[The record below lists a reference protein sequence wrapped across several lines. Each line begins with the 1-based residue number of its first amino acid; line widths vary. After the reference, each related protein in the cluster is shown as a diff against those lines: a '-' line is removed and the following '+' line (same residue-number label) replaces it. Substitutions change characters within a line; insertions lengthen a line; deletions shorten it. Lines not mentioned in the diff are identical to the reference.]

1 MAVSHREKNAAY
13 VESEGEDGDEDE
25 EVEKEDPE
33 AKARAERS
41 EMAQLRRSNFSSFKA
56 TTTLSSSS

>member
-13 VESEGEDGDEDE
+13 VEREGEDGDEDE

-41 EMAQLRRSNFSSFKA
+41 EMAQLRSCLLYTSPSPRD
-56 TTTLSSSS
+56 